1 MLASLLIF
9 LREGIEG
16 SMIVTIM
23 CTYLIKAG
31 RRDLVRVVLLGSL
44 AALACSAVIGAGIYA
59 LARDSF
65 IGSTVQTWFETGT
78 FVLAVVVLTYMTFWM
93 RRNSRSL
100 SGDLKARMG
109 EAIAGGS
116 ALGLASLAFVTV
128 GRESIETV
136 IFLVAIA
143 FKSSWVSLLSGAVL
157 GLGIAAV
164 ISIAVF
170 RMGIRLNFKR
180 FFNVMGAL
188 LMVVAAGLLADAV
201 QNLQELGVL
210 PGGSFTLWD
219 TTRVLPDDSN
229 LGDILHGLVGYASSP
244 SLLQVLVWALFLS
257 VGLAV
262 FFHRPTAPRQPAH
275 PMRSGARGG

>member
-44 AALACSAVIGAGIYA
+44 AALACSAVAGVGIYA
-59 LARDSF
+59 MARDSF

-136 IFLVAIA
+136 IFLLAIA
-143 FKSSWVSLLSGAVL
+143 FKSSWVSLLSGAVVGL
-157 GLGIAAV
+157 GLAAV
-164 ISIAVF
+164 ISVAVF

-201 QNLQELGVL
+201 QNLQQLGAL
-210 PGGSFTLWD
+210 PGGSLTLWN

-262 FFHRPTAPRQPAH
+262 FFHRPAAPHRPAG
-275 PMRSGARGG
+275 PMNSGARGG

>member
-44 AALACSAVIGAGIYA
+44 AALACSAVAGVGIYA

-109 EAIAGGS
+109 AAIAGGS
-116 ALGLASLAFVTV
+116 ALGMASLAFVTV

-136 IFLVAIA
+136 IFLLAIA
-143 FKSSWVSLLSGAVL
+143 FKSSWLSLLSGAAL

-164 ISIAVF
+164 ISVAVF

-188 LMVVAAGLLADAV
+188 LMIVAAGLLADAV
-201 QNLQELGVL
+201 QNLQELGML
-210 PGGSFTLWD
+210 PGGSLTLWD
-219 TTRVLPDDSN
+219 TTRVLPDNSN

-244 SLLQVLVWALFLS
+244 SLLQVLAWALFLS

-262 FFHRPTAPRQPAH
+262 FFHRPNASRQPAG
-275 PMRSGARGG
+275 PMSTGARGG

>member
-31 RRDLVRVVLLGSL
+31 RPDLVRVVLLGSL
-44 AALACSAVIGAGIYA
+44 AALTCSAVAGVALYA

-65 IGSTVQTWFETGT
+65 INSTVQVWFETGT
-78 FVLAVVVLTYMTFWM
+78 FVVAVVVLTYMTFWM

-116 ALGLASLAFVTV
+116 AFGLASLAFVTV

-136 IFLVAIA
+136 IFLLAIA
-143 FKSSWVSLLSGAVL
+143 FKSSWASLLSGALL
-157 GLGIAAV
+157 GLGLAAV

-210 PGGSFTLWD
+210 PGGSLTVWD
-219 TTRVLPDDSN
+219 TTRLLPDNSN

-262 FFHRPTAPRQPAH
+262 FFHRPTAPSRPAG
-275 PMRSGARGG
+275 PMSSGARGG